1 MTITMPA
8 INELVLDPRGAPPP
22 RTAEE
27 PRGKDAPDRRSHRT
41 ASRRSGRLTSVTL
54 DLACAGV
61 ALVGAQLLWL
71 GMSPVVL
78 GALLVAWPAVLA
90 ASGCYR
96 DGPFGSDLHSRRKR
110 VLRSGAIVGLACW
123 ALDAIMVPGLAP
135 ADLVPATVALTLAG
149 LVSATLQ
156 LRVRAPRVVIVGHP
170 SDVQDA
176 VVELRRSARPVN
188 LAAVC
193 VTESMDSLD
202 DLPVHVGVAQAARL
216 SAQYAADSM
225 LVLPGPGLTNAQLRR
240 LQWQA
245 AQTRTD
251 FYLGTGLLDVAPVRL
266 TGVQSG
272 GLGALHVRPAPARG
286 PRRQLKGAAERLL
299 AATALLLLLPVLLA
313 VAVAVR
319 RDSSGPA
326 IFRQQRVGRNGR
338 LFTMY
343 KFRTM
348 TTSAPADMSVLTG
361 QNDSDGCLFKLR
373 EDPRIT
379 KMGHVLRRYS
389 VDELPQL
396 WNVVAGQ
403 MSLVGPR
410 PALPTE
416 VERYD
421 DDPRRRLAVKPGLT
435 GLWQVS
441 GRSDLSWNESVRLD
455 LQYVDNWSLGL
466 DLSILRRTLGAVLG
480 HRGAY

>member
-1 MTITMPA
+1 M
-8 INELVLDPRGAPPP
+8 
-22 RTAEE
+22 
-27 PRGKDAPDRRSHRT
+27 
-41 ASRRSGRLTSVTL
+41 TL
-54 DLACAGV
+54 DVVCAVAGLVVVQLLGV
-61 ALVGAQLLWL
+61 AL
-71 GMSPVVL
+71 SPVVML
-78 GALLVAWPAVLA
+78 ALVLAWPAVLA

-96 DGPFGSDLHSRRKR
+96 DGPFGSDLHARRQR
-110 VLRSGAIVGLACW
+110 VLRSGALLGLTLWVGH
-123 ALDAIMVPGLAP
+123 ALLVPGLAP
-135 ADLVPATVALTLAG
+135 AELVPATVALTLGG
-149 LVSATLQ
+149 LVSATAQ
-156 LRVRAPRVVIVGHP
+156 VKVRAPRVVIVGHP
-170 SDVQDA
+170 SEVEDA
-176 VVELRRSARPVN
+176 IAELQRSERPVH

-193 VTESMDSLD
+193 LTEHADTFA
-202 DLPVHVGVAQAARL
+202 DLPVHVGVERAAGL
-216 SAQYAADSM
+216 AAEYAADSL
-225 LVLPGPGLTNAQLRR
+225 LVLPGPDLTAVQLRR

-245 AQTRTD
+245 AQTRTT

-272 GLGALHVRPAPARG
+272 GLGALQVRPAPAGG
-286 PRRQLKGAAERLL
+286 PRRLLKDVTERIV
-299 AATALLLLLPVLLA
+299 AATALLVLLPVLLT

-319 RDSSGPA
+319 RDTSGPA
-326 IFRQQRVGRNGR
+326 IFRQQRVGRGGR
-338 LFTMY
+338 AFTMY

-348 TTSAPADMSVLTG
+348 TTSAPDDTAVLEG
-361 QNDSDGCLFKLR
+361 HNDSDGCLFKLR
-373 EDPRIT
+373 DDPRIT
-379 KMGHVLRRYS
+379 RVGHVLRRYS

-441 GRSDLSWNESVRLD
+441 GRSDLSWEESVRLD

-466 DLSILRRTLGAVLG
+466 DVSILRRTVGAVLG